1 MRLLCFAQQF
11 KAFTSGLGT
20 YARAL
25 VQGLAERGHHVTLA
39 TPRVQCEPVPG
50 VRLVPMDF
58 SPGNVTPFALPR
70 MVRSYRAVLRRE
82 SSQHDVAHFLDAREA
97 VFGFRSETPAVG
109 TLHDAYALDWCAP
122 EYPRHLHD
130 DRVVRGLYYAWLRLL
145 ERAAY
150 RVPARFAAN
159 SVHVRDAVARGYRVP
174 AERIEVIPIGLPA
187 PPPAEPARLAG
198 SPAVLFVGGNF
209 RRKGLLP
216 LLDAFARLRRSLPEA
231 RLHVVGSDPRQQV
244 FRDRV
249 RQLGIEDGVIFYG
262 WQPNER
268 VRSMMAGAT
277 VFAMPSLVEAFGFV
291 YLEAMWA
298 KTPVIAS
305 ATGGTVQA
313 FRDGED
319 VLLVPPCDVDALA
332 SALERASRDAALR
345 KRLIAGGLATVARY
359 PVESTVTR
367 TEGLYARVG
376 SGP

>member
-11 KAFTSGLGT
+11 TTFTSGLGT

-25 VQGLAERGHHVTLA
+25 VHGLVQRGHQVTLA
-39 TPRVQCEPVPG
+39 APRAQCEPVEG

-58 SPGNVTPFALPR
+58 SPGNLTPFAMPR
-70 MVRSYRAVLRRE
+70 MMRSYRAVLRRE
-82 SSQHDVAHFLDAREA
+82 LSQHDVAHFLDAREA
-97 VFGFRSETPAVG
+97 VFGFRSATPVVG
-109 TLHDAYALDWCAP
+109 SLHDAYALDWCAP

-130 DRVVRGLYYAWLRLL
+130 DRVARGVYYAWLRLL

-150 RVPARFAAN
+150 RVPVRFAAN
-159 SVHVRDAVARGYRVP
+159 SAHVRDRVARGYRVP
-174 AERIEVIPIGLPA
+174 VERIEVIPLGLPV
-187 PPPAEPARLAG
+187 PVPTEPARLGGA
-198 SPAVLFVGGNF
+198 PAVLFVGGNF

-216 LLDAFARLRRSLPEA
+216 LVEAFARLRRSLPEA
-231 RLHVVGSDPRQQV
+231 HLHVVGSDPRQQV

-249 RQLGIEDGVIFYG
+249 RQLGIEDRVTFYG
-262 WQPNER
+262 WQPNGR

-319 VLLVPPCDVDALA
+319 ALLVPPCDVDALA
-332 SALERASRDAALR
+332 IALEQASRNSALRE
-345 KRLIAGGLATVARY
+345 RLIAGGVATVARY
-359 PVESTVTR
+359 PVESTVIR
-367 TEGLYARVG
+367 TERLFAQVAAGR
-376 SGP
+376 

>member
-1 MRLLCFAQQF
+1 
-11 KAFTSGLGT
+11 
-20 YARAL
+20 
-25 VQGLAERGHHVTLA
+25 
-39 TPRVQCEPVPG
+39 
-50 VRLVPMDF
+50 
-58 SPGNVTPFALPR
+58 
-70 MVRSYRAVLRRE
+70 
-82 SSQHDVAHFLDAREA
+82 
-97 VFGFRSETPAVG
+97 
-109 TLHDAYALDWCAP
+109 
-122 EYPRHLHD
+122 
-130 DRVVRGLYYAWLRLL
+130 
-145 ERAAY
+145 
-150 RVPARFAAN
+150 
-159 SVHVRDAVARGYRVP
+159 
-174 AERIEVIPIGLPA
+174 
-187 PPPAEPARLAG
+187 
-198 SPAVLFVGGNF
+198 
-209 RRKGLLP
+209 
-216 LLDAFARLRRSLPEA
+216 
-231 RLHVVGSDPRQQV
+231 VVGSDPRQQV